1 MLALEAHA
9 PLCGTVSID
18 MFDIQNVYRIGRIS
32 MKANASTC
40 RGFALAGLICA
51 AVSLLMGGALLSAL
65 GILLAW
71 YGYANSKKLLKAN
84 PQDLQAAIAFKLAR
98 NAIIFGAI
106 AAGLNLITAVF
117 LFPSMMS
124 GVSASSTP
132 AF

>member
-1 MLALEAHA
+1 
-9 PLCGTVSID
+9 
-18 MFDIQNVYRIGRIS
+18 
-32 MKANASTC
+32 MKANASNC

-51 AVSLLMGGALLSAL
+51 AVSLLMGGALLSAM

-71 YGYANSKKLLKAN
+71 YGYANSRKLLKAN

-124 GVSASSTP
+124 GLSASPAP